1 MFTLCHALL
10 ADARFLSLL
19 TQFDADIAGQVRAA
33 GCRCGGR
40 LHSARYRRKPRGAAI
55 DLSADYEWRYSF
67 CCAVDGCRRRVT
79 PPSVRYLGR
88 RVYLGVT
95 VVVLSAMCHGLS
107 PRRVTYLHE
116 HLGASVRTLRRWRQW
131 WREVFVTSAVWRQ
144 ACGWLVP
151 PLAARELPAALLD
164 RLRGDCRERL
174 RRVLWML
181 GPLTTRSATAE
192 GIAFPAARG

>member
-1 MFTLCHALL
+1 MCHALL
-10 ADARFLSLL
+10 GDARFFSLL
-19 TQFDADIAGQVRAA
+19 TTFDADIAEQVRAA

-55 DLSADYEWRYSF
+55 DLGAGYEWRYSF
-67 CCAVDGCRRRVT
+67 CCAVEGCRRRVT

-88 RVYLGVT
+88 RVYLGAA

-107 PRRVTYLHE
+107 PRRVAYLHE

-131 WREVFVTSAVWRQ
+131 WRAVFVTSEVWRE
-144 ACGWLVP
+144 ARGWFVP
-151 PLAARELPAALLD
+151 ALAEGQLPRAILD

-192 GIAFPAARG
+192 GIALAAVPG

>member
-55 DLSADYEWRYSF
+55 DLGADYEWRHSF

-88 RVYLGVT
+88 RVYLGVA

-107 PRRVTYLHE
+107 QRRVAYLHE

-151 PLAARELPAALLD
+151 PLAAQELPAALLD
-164 RLRGDCRERL
+164 RLRGACRERL
-174 RRVLWML
+174 RQVLGML
-181 GPLTTRSATAE
+181 GPLTTSSATAE
-192 GIAFPAARG
+192 GIALAAVRG